1 MKLFG
6 SVPSDD
12 DNSGMLW
19 PFSVVEL
26 RLGRDLVLREGVHR
40 HLRDRDPAGEGA
52 GTGLELRGWRSCSGA
67 GSLEAD
73 TGPGDI
79 AKPDTVEDT
88 VTVRTVMEEDI
99 GRRDPDPGEED
110 RKLAGTKGL
119 AEGTHAQLNFT
130 YRISSLFLGV
140 PRPAVILAAWITIM
154 IVGTRHG
161 CCLLY
166 TSDAAD
172 EMD

>member
-1 MKLFG
+1 
-6 SVPSDD
+6 
-12 DNSGMLW
+12 MLW

-110 RKLAGTKGL
+110 RKLAGTDK
-119 AEGTHAQLNFT
+119 QP
-130 YRISSLFLGV
+130 V
-140 PRPAVILAAWITIM
+140 PRRSKAGRDPGGLDHDHDRWDPTWLSK
-154 IVGTRHG
+154 TR
-161 CCLLY
+161 
-166 TSDAAD
+166 
-172 EMD
+172 